1 MVRMRSYE
9 AIKCLLPTKI
19 RKLRW
24 VVVSIIG
31 IVFVTCCVLG
41 GFALVKGPFMALVQP
56 AEIIII
62 GGAAFGTIFISTP
75 MPVIKILAGKV
86 MGILNNRFNKQTY
99 LELLT
104 LMYEL
109 FNKARRDGLISLEAE
124 LANPK
129 EGAIIG
135 KYPSFLMDHHAVNFM
150 VDTLKLMVNGISD
163 QHELEK
169 LMDAELETHHEEG
182 GLPAAVLNKVG
193 DSLPGLGIVAAV
205 LGIVV
210 TMQSIGGAVE
220 EVGHHV
226 GAALVGTFL
235 GVLLAY
241 GYVGPLATRVEHDAQ
256 EEGKYLE
263 CIKAGLLSF
272 AGGTNP
278 MIAVEFARKVIF
290 TFNRP
295 SNDEMEGACR
305 QAKAGAS
312 QQQQGAA

>member
-1 MVRMRSYE
+1 VF
-9 AIKCLLPTKI
+9 
-19 RKLRW
+19 
-24 VVVSIIG
+24 SIIG

-41 GFALVKGPFMALVQP
+41 GFAIVKGPFMVLVQP
-56 AEIIII
+56 AEFLIIA
-62 GGAAFGTIFISTP
+62 GSAFGTIFISTP
-75 MPVIKILAGKV
+75 LPVIKILTGK
-86 MGILNNRFNKQTY
+86 MTGILSNRFSKQTY

-129 EGAIIG
+129 EGAIIS
-135 KYPSFLMDHHAVNFM
+135 KYLSFLKNHHAVNFM
-150 VDTLKLMVNGISD
+150 IDTLKLMVNGISD

-182 GLPAAVLNKVG
+182 GLPAAALNKVG

-210 TMQSIGGAVE
+210 TMQSINGPVE
-220 EVGHHV
+220 RIGEHV

-241 GYVGPLATRVEHDAQ
+241 GYVGPLATRIEHDAQ

-278 MIAVEFARKVIF
+278 LIAVEFARKVIF

-295 SNDEMEGACR
+295 SNDEMEEACR

-312 QQQQGAA
+312 QPQGAA

>member
-1 MVRMRSYE
+1 V
-9 AIKCLLPTKI
+9 I
-19 RKLRW
+19 
-24 VVVSIIG
+24 SIVG
-31 IVFVTCCVLG
+31 LVFVTICVLG
-41 GFALVKGPFMALVQP
+41 GFAMVKGPFAVLMQP
-56 AEIIII
+56 AEFLIIA
-62 GGAAFGTIFISTP
+62 GSAFGTIFVSTP
-75 MPVIKILAGKV
+75 LPVIKILTGKIT
-86 MGILNNRFNKQTY
+86 GILANRFNKKTY
-99 LELLT
+99 LDLLT

-129 EGAIIG
+129 EGAIIS
-135 KYPSFLMDHHAVNFM
+135 KYPSFLKDHHAVDFM
-150 VDTLKLMVNGISD
+150 TDTLKLMVNGISD

-210 TMQSIGGAVE
+210 TMQSIGGPVE
-220 EVGHHV
+220 QIGHHV

-241 GYVGPLATRVEHDAQ
+241 GYVGPLAARVEHDAH

-295 SNDEMEGACR
+295 SNNEMEEACR
-305 QAKAGAS
+305 QAKAGGA
-312 QQQQGAA
+312 QQSA